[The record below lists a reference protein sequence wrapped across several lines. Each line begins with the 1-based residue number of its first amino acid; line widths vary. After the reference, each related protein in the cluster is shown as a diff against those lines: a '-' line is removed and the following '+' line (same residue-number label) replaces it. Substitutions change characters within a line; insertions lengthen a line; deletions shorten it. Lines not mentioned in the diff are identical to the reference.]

1 MLRKY
6 GFLFLFLATTSIQ
19 AEVQLGSLPWD
30 IQEGLK
36 TYHDMSIEDWHP
48 DFPPEYRD
56 PRKILRLI
64 AALRYTD
71 RYENLRVNWIQNL
84 PDLFSTFDTA
94 LDQMSSATEDYQAA
108 IKEIIEFVFDSI
120 KLTTEERSFY
130 PGINIIL
137 NIIRANSASRLDGRP
152 RDLAYRIE
160 TLSMILEYAGNTFAT
175 LLASET
181 LDDAAIA
188 AAEAYSKLFEELA
201 DAYTSLTALPNST
214 EGSVSLLLDRHR
226 QLVDAIRF
234 HPRAKQRFILKLN
247 QSILKMGKTGCQLNL
262 TQVADRQADHSIPLM
277 QGN

>member
-19 AEVQLGSLPWD
+19 AEVHLGPFPWD

-36 TYHDMSIEDWHP
+36 TYHHMSIDNWHP
-48 DFPPEYRD
+48 EFPPEYRD

-94 LDQMSSATEDYQAA
+94 LDQMPPTTNDYQAA

-120 KLTTEERSFY
+120 KQTTEESSLDG
-130 PGINIIL
+130 GINIIL
-137 NIIRANSASRLDGRP
+137 EIIRSNSARQLDGKP
-152 RDLAYRIE
+152 LDLAFRIE

-201 DAYTSLTALPNST
+201 DAYTSLIALPNST
-214 EGSVSLLLDRHR
+214 EGSVSPLLDRHR
-226 QLVDAIRF
+226 HLVDAIRF
-234 HPRAKQRFILKLN
+234 HPRATPGSITRLN
-247 QSILKMGKTGCQLNL
+247 RSILKMGKTGCQLNFMRL
-262 TQVADRQADHSIPLM
+262 AGLAAR
-277 QGN
+277 N